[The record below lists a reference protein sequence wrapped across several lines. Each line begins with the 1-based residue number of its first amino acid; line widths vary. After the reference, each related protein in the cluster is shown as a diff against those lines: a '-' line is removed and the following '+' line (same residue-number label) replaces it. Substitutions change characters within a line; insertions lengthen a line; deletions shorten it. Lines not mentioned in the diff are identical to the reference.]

1 MSAEETDAAHQG
13 QGPGNAEQ
21 PATAAAL
28 QPSDLDKRLLLVV
41 VHLLVAMAVT
51 SMWGA
56 ADAWQEV
63 SGLALAGLL
72 SVATAFLAGFVLGT
86 LVHEWGHLA
95 GARVAGARYTI
106 PAKPGLF
113 VFDFDFAQNSP
124 RQFLTMSWGGQV
136 GGALAVLL
144 LWLAVPL
151 DTAGRAMLVS
161 AAAGAAVFAAGI
173 EWPVMGRVRAGGS
186 PHEELAKIDRDVLY
200 GSALKGLGATALLWL
215 VLG

>member
-1 MSAEETDAAHQG
+1 MSAEETDAAHQA

-21 PATAAAL
+21 PAAAAAL

-41 VHLLVAMAVT
+41 VHLLVAMVVT

-63 SGLALAGLL
+63 SGLAIAGVL

-106 PAKPGLF
+106 PGKPGLF
-113 VFDFDFAQNSP
+113 VFNFDFAQNSP
-124 RQFLTMSWGGQV
+124 QQFLTMSWGGQI
-136 GGALAVLL
+136 GGVLAVVL

-173 EWPVMGRVRAGGS
+173 EWPVMRRVGTGGS
-186 PHEELAKIDRDVLY
+186 PHEELARIDRDVLY
-200 GSALKGLGATALLWL
+200 GSALKGLGATALFWF